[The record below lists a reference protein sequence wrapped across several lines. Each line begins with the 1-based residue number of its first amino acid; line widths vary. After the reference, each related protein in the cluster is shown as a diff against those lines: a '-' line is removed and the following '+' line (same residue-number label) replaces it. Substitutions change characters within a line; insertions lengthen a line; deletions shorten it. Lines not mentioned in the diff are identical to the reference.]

1 MTMDGLI
8 ESEEQPSLERFKTP
22 HVTLTLWQIDQGLG

>member
-8 ESEEQPSLERFKTP
+8 ESKEQPSLERFKIP
-22 HVTLTLWQIDQGLG
+22 ACDLNAMAN